1 MPVVTV
7 WASAVTSSTGVSD
20 PGNALGAPN
29 SLRATIP
36 GSSQRTLGVTVNPA
50 GMITDPVGDIITA
63 TLIIAGSRRSGGSES
78 HRTWTVTGPG
88 GALGTGTCGSS
99 SDYTDFTVALT
110 GVTWADL
117 ATVTVA
123 LSNANSASTFIV
135 DAVGIELK
143 YTLRLNLGTG
153 TATAVSAAEGT
164 VTARRPLA
172 GTAVAASTAS
182 GAMTARPRVSGTA
195 AATSTASGSLQVA
208 VPGIPLAGTATAVSA
223 ASGAI
228 TARLPLAG
236 TAAATST
243 ASGAITARLRVSGTA
258 AATSTAKGTM
268 TARLRVS
275 GTAAATS
282 TASGA
287 VTARILLDGTATAA
301 SAAGDDG
308 HGLTLHIGI
317 VLLDPPRSIDELITT
332 GTAPR
337 HDHVLILTGDHA
349 GRRLPITA
357 GRLLLDETADVRA
370 TGTLDVAAEPWVRD
384 LLDPRARTELAIIAA
399 LEDDL
404 GERHE
409 WQLAI
414 VHPVTPAHTLSATT
428 APTLSVAV
436 ADRADWAK
444 HAGMRDRRVFAA
456 GTLLVD
462 VIATL
467 IAERAPGL
475 PIALDQ
481 DPARLSVDAVL
492 GDLGADPWAAAADL
506 ARGIGRVLHVDPH
519 GIVRAPLLADPLVA
533 PIADHWIEGSSRLTG
548 LSVTVSD
555 TDIVNIV
562 GVPWKQQPRE
572 GEASD
577 DMPGGIEYWEDR
589 TSSTSIARVG
599 ERVRAYSG
607 DSSVVTDP
615 QQAARVATLEGLTL
629 QGLAVT
635 ITTSGARW
643 DPRRQIGDAIHI
655 RRPELA
661 IDMVTRIT
669 ALEYTLGG
677 PVMGVTLAERRTT

>member
-1 MPVVTV
+1 MATTWTGGLPPGRGSWGPAGTWSALQRLGTTSGAYGKSVGLR
-7 WASAVTSSTGVSD
+7 WASVPIPPGATILSAALTFTTSHIVNANPAANQAGVHQVDNAPTLDSGQQTTGFAPAVPWSGAVAGAKSVDLAAGVQALVD
-20 PGNALGAPN
+20 RPGWGTGNALTVRIEGERGPSAY
-29 SLRATIP
+29 AEVT
-36 GSSQRTLGVTVNPA
+36 GSSLTVEWE
-50 GMITDPVGDIITA
+50 MRI
-63 TLIIAGSRRSGGSES
+63 
-78 HRTWTVTGPG
+78 
-88 GALGTGTCGSS
+88 
-99 SDYTDFTVALT
+99 
-110 GVTWADL
+110 
-117 ATVTVA
+117 
-123 LSNANSASTFIV
+123 
-135 DAVGIELK
+135 
-143 YTLRLNLGTG
+143 
-153 TATAVSAAEGT
+153 
-164 VTARRPLA
+164 PLD
-172 GTAVAASTAS
+172 
-182 GAMTARPRVSGTA
+182 GTA
-195 AATSTASGSLQVA
+195 AATSTAE
-208 VPGIPLAGTATAVSA
+208 
-223 ASGAI
+223 GAL
-228 TARLPLAG
+228 TARLLVDG
-236 TAAATST
+236 VAAATST
-243 ASGAITARLRVSGTA
+243 AE
-258 AATSTAKGTM
+258 GTM

-301 SAAGDDG
+301 STTGDDG

-349 GRRLPITA
+349 GRRLPITT

-462 VIATL
+462 AIATL

-492 GDLGADPWAAAADL
+492 GNLGADPWAAAADL

-555 TDIVNIV
+555 TDIVNVV
-562 GVPWKQQPRE
+562 GVPWRQQPRE

-589 TSSTSIARVG
+589 ESSTSIARVG

-669 ALEYTLGG
+669 GIEYTLGG

>member
-7 WASAVTSSTGVSD
+7 WASAVTSSTGVQNPND
-20 PGNALGAPN
+20 ALGAPN
-29 SLRATIP
+29 NLRATIP
-36 GSSQRTLGVTVNPA
+36 GSQQRTLGVTVNPA

-63 TLIIAGSRRSGGSES
+63 TLIIAGSLRSGGSVS

-135 DAVGIELK
+135 DAVGIKLE

-182 GAMTARPRVSGTA
+182 GAMTARIQVSGTA
-195 AATSTASGSLQVA
+195 AATS
-208 VPGIPLAGTATAVSA
+208 A
-223 ASGAI
+223 AE
-228 TARLPLAG
+228 
-236 TAAATST
+236 
-243 ASGAITARLRVSGTA
+243 
-258 AATSTAKGTM
+258 GTM
-268 TARLRVS
+268 TARLQVS

-462 VIATL
+462 AIATL

-506 ARGIGRVLHVDPH
+506 ARGIGRVLHVDH
-519 GIVRAPLLADPLVA
+519 AGIVRAPLLADPLVA

-548 LSVTVSD
+548 LAVTVSD
-555 TDIVNIV
+555 ADIVNVV
-562 GVPWKQQPRE
+562 GVAWRQQPRE

-589 TSSTSIARVG
+589 ESSTSIARVG

-677 PVMGVTLAERRTT
+677 PVMGVTLAERRAT